1 LEERAIHSDPRRQ
14 RPLEQARR
22 LTPPRRTTR
31 RYLGPIV
38 IVGLSLLLAG
48 RVLLGGGPEPTPAAP
63 LAAPDPT
70 VEIADAVPQLED
82 PADAPSAPPPDPR
95 VVAQQRLREAVFAP
109 FRGLAGRFGIA
120 VKDLGSG
127 HTVLLN
133 EALSFQAAS
142 LYKLPV
148 MYEVFK
154 LREWGL
160 LTFRE
165 ELTIGA
171 EDAAMDLG
179 SLSWPVGTRLTV
191 GTALERMVTISDN
204 TTAFMLARK
213 VGAWRINEDV
223 VDLGM
228 SQTSVRGGNL
238 ATSAGDML
246 NLLELIARG
255 RAIDEESSAEMVYLM
270 ARQQIRDRIPMLMPP
285 EATVANK
292 TGNWERAVHD
302 VAIVYAPRATFII
315 ALLSDGIAD
324 QEGVNWAMA
333 RAARNVYDLVGERD
347 FETQAMPPLPAT
359 GSPSYAVAVKLP
371 PTAAPA
377 RAVAAPAQLGGAAT
391 QAAPTAA
398 PLSAVTPSQPAAP
411 PRATAPP
418 REAAAPTAISLPT
431 RPPPPAPTAT
441 PALAPTAGA
450 ASRATPRPTRTPRPG
465 NTPTSGAT
473 TAPILAPG
481 TVNILSTP
489 EKPR

>member
-1 LEERAIHSDPRRQ
+1 M
-14 RPLEQARR
+14 
-22 LTPPRRTTR
+22 R

-38 IVGLSLLLAG
+38 IVGLALLLAG
-48 RVLLGGGPEPTPAAP
+48 RVLLGGGPEPTPTAPLAPPAP
-63 LAAPDPT
+63 LAAPDPPAA
-70 VEIADAVPQLED
+70 IADAVPQLEAT
-82 PADAPSAPPPDPR
+82 ADTPSAPPPDPR

-127 HTVLLN
+127 QTVLLN

-179 SLSWPVGTRLTV
+179 SLPWPVGTRLTV
-191 GTALERMVTISDN
+191 GTALERMVTLSDN

-228 SQTSVRGGNL
+228 FQTSVRGGNL
-238 ATSAGDML
+238 ATSAADML

-255 RAIDEESSAEMVYLM
+255 KAIDEESSAEMVHLM

-292 TGNWERAVHD
+292 TGNWEQAVHD
-302 VAIVYAPRATFII
+302 VAIVYAPRATFIM

-347 FETQAMPPLPAT
+347 FETQAMPPLPPSSSA
-359 GSPSYAVAVKLP
+359 SYAVAVKLP
-371 PTAAPA
+371 PTVAPA
-377 RAVAAPAQLGGAAT
+377 RAAAAPAQSGGAT
-391 QAAPTAA
+391 QAAPTTA
-398 PLSAVTPSQPAAP
+398 PLSVVSPSQPAAP
-411 PRATAPP
+411 PRATTPP
-418 REAAAPTAISLPT
+418 REASAPTASSLPT
-431 RPPPPAPTAT
+431 RPPPAPTAT

-465 NTPTSGAT
+465 NTSNPGAT
-473 TAPILAPG
+473 AAPILAPD
-481 TVNILSTP
+481 TVNILATP